1 MCCFIP
7 DHGGINSALQ
17 LLISWRWA
25 PLKNGCIVPGLEK
38 QDDMESRRQLGLH
51 PKCRTLPL
59 GEHRATGRAGS
70 VLPSFCSSSSLTFFS
85 SVWCPSAKQNK
96 LKIAL
101 ANAGQLGLQSA
112 AHIQLLMKPGWVG
125 GGNSYILLLS
135 RQQGTWNDPRGLV
148 YKVSSLLSSRRP
160 RAHPKQGLGWVWVS
174 QGLMTCLGL
183 FKEKC
188 LCCCGIFFHVVL
200 SGKDTWHCRKAKVG
214 IEVGHCVHG
223 WRL

>member
-25 PLKNGCIVPGLEK
+25 PLKNGCIVPGCLEK

-174 QGLMTCLGL
+174 RGWWHVWACLKKSVYAVAGFSFML
-183 FKEKC
+183 FYLAKTHGTAEKQ
-188 LCCCGIFFHVVL
+188 
-200 SGKDTWHCRKAKVG
+200 K
-214 IEVGHCVHG
+214 
-223 WRL
+223 